1 MRIGETMRL
10 YRNFTSQEDIDLEYN
25 IALNVADR
33 EHWIE
38 WYARESARVRDEL
51 DCVLD
56 VRFGPTVAETID
68 VFPARRPGAPLLVF
82 IHGGYWFM
90 FGSKDFSFVARGLVS
105 RDITVVVTNYALC
118 PGVTINEITRQ
129 NRAVIAW
136 LHREGPNFNADISR
150 IFVAGHSAGG
160 QQVGMLCETDWQGE
174 YGLPD
179 DIIKGGIPI
188 SGVFDLHPLSYSY
201 LQPKLLLT
209 HEIILRQSP
218 YLNIPRSGPPLLVT
232 FGEDET
238 REFHRQ
244 STDFLQAW
252 RTNGLQGEL
261 LVQKGKH
268 HLSAIEGLTDGNSAL
283 CNAVIDFM
291 IRCYTP

>member
-1 MRIGETMRL
+1 MKL
-10 YRNFTSQEDIDLEYN
+10 YRNFTSQEEIDLEYN

-33 EHWIE
+33 ERWIE
-38 WYARESARVRDEL
+38 WYAEESARVRDEL

-56 VRFGPTVAETID
+56 VRFGPTVDETID
-68 VFPARRPGAPLLVF
+68 VFPAKKPRAPLLVF
-82 IHGGYWFM
+82 IHGGYWFR
-90 FGSKDFSFVARGLVS
+90 FGSKDFSLVARGLVS
-105 RDITVVVTNYALC
+105 RDVTVVVTNYSLC

-160 QQVGMLCETDWQGE
+160 QQVGMLCETDWQSE
-174 YGLPD
+174 YGLPA

-188 SGVFDLHPLSYSY
+188 SGVFDLHPLRYSY

-218 YLNIPRSGPPLLVT
+218 YLNIPRSGPPLLIT

-238 REFHRQ
+238 KEFHRQ

-252 RTNGLQGEL
+252 RANGLQGEL
-261 LVQKGKH
+261 LVQEGKH
-268 HLSAIEGLTDGNSAL
+268 HFSAIEGLTNGNSSL
-283 CNAVIDFM
+283 CNVLIDFM
-291 IRCYTP
+291 ETNGTSFKL